1 MNEKS
6 ISVVDESKHPVH
18 TVVFL
23 AWPIFLEQ
31 LLVSLVQAVDTA
43 MVGSLGKIATASVA
57 INSSPNNLINGVLM
71 AMGIGFTSLIARSI
85 GANENERARRLI
97 KQAVMVVFYIGIPLS
112 VLYFFLAGDIPRWL
126 GGEDEILTMARQYN
140 KIIAV
145 SLAFRG
151 MTTMLTAIY
160 RGYGDSR
167 TPMVTN
173 VLVNCLNVVGNYLCI
188 YPTREITVF
197 GEAFTMIGLG
207 WGVAGA
213 AFSTSVSNI
222 LGGLILLVLCFTKKS
237 EMQIS
242 FTSGFKTDRQEMRNV
257 FRISFPAML
266 ERFAM
271 QGSFIMM
278 TYTVASLG
286 TAAIAANNLSGT
298 IESLSFMPGFAF
310 GMAMTTLFGQ
320 ALGARRPDLAR
331 LYVINTI
338 KLGSMVMAFTSLFLF
353 FGSGTVIRLF
363 TPDADVIE
371 MGSTLLKIL
380 AVIQIPQMI
389 TMVFSGSLRGAGDSK
404 SSFIIVLI
412 SMWGV
417 RVLGSIICVRVL
429 HLGLFAVC
437 VCTCVDNVV
446 RCCLF
451 YLRYR
456 QGKWKTVN
464 ANT

>member
-1 MNEKS
+1 MSEKS
-6 ISVVDESKHPVH
+6 ISIVDESKRPMH

-43 MVGSLGKIATASVA
+43 MVGSLGKVATASVA

-85 GANENERARRLI
+85 GAGDNSRARSLI
-97 KQAVMVVFYIGIPLS
+97 KQAIMVVFYIGLPLS
-112 VLYFFLAGDIPRWL
+112 VLYFIFAGDIPRWL
-126 GGEDEILTMARQYN
+126 GGEEEILLYAMQYN
-140 KIIAV
+140 KIIAF
-145 SLAFRG
+145 SLVFRG

-167 TPMVTN
+167 TPMITN
-173 VLVNCLNVVGNYLCI
+173 VLVNFLNVIGNYICI
-188 YPTREITVF
+188 YPTREITFLGSTFSMF
-197 GEAFTMIGLG
+197 GFG

-213 AFSTSVSNI
+213 AVSTSLSNT
-222 LGGLILLVLCFTKKS
+222 LGGLILLVLSFVRKG
-237 EMQIS
+237 EMQIDLK
-242 FTSGFKTDRQEMRNV
+242 SGFAPDAPELRNV
-257 FRISFPAML
+257 FKISFPAML
-266 ERFAM
+266 ERCAM

-310 GMAMTTLFGQ
+310 GMSMTTLFGQ
-320 ALGARRPDLAR
+320 ALGAERPDLAR
-331 LYVINTI
+331 LYVISTI
-338 KLGSMVMAFTSLFLF
+338 KLGTVIMVFTSLFLF
-353 FGSGTVIRLF
+353 FGSGTVIKLF
-363 TPDADVIE
+363 TPDAEVIE

-417 RVLGSIICVRVL
+417 RVLGSVLCVRVF
-429 HLGLFAVC
+429 HLGLSAVC